1 MAAAPHHRPPEEDAE
16 RIPDSNP
23 YPVEQ
28 PQPPAREGIETATL
42 PRGRHRPEEGV
53 AGRDDATP
61 PRELRTDPARGIGEM
76 GTEGVDPSQPLPT
89 RS

>member
-28 PQPPAREGIETATL
+28 PQPPTREGIGAATS
-42 PRGRHRPEEGV
+42 PRRQHRPEEHLAEGET
-53 AGRDDATP
+53 TP

-76 GTEGVDPSQPLPT
+76 GTEGVDPSQPLQT
-89 RS
+89 GG

>member
-1 MAAAPHHRPPEEDAE
+1 MAAPHHRPPEHDAE

-28 PQPPAREGIETATL
+28 SRPPAHEGIGAATS
-42 PRGRHRPEEGV
+42 PRRQNRPEGHLAEGET
-53 AGRDDATP
+53 TP

-76 GTEGVDPSQPLPT
+76 GTEGVDPSQPLQT
-89 RS
+89 GG